1 MHINDNVSDIM
12 KEVEKELSAVAK
24 EILEPELD
32 EDSKQGAVM
41 VAGYIVK
48 KKTSAHSKYSEHQHN
63 LVDIESWIKHRNTV
77 LNRNNNSVFLF
88 LKIH

>member
-24 EILEPELD
+24 EIVEPELD

-48 KKTSAHSKYSEHQHN
+48 KKN
-63 LVDIESWIKHRNTV
+63 
-77 LNRNNNSVFLF
+77 
-88 LKIH
+88 

>member
-12 KEVEKELSAVAK
+12 KEVEKELSAVVK

-48 KKTSAHSKYSEHQHN
+48 KKLAHILSTPN
-63 LVDIESWIKHRNTV
+63 TNITLWI
-77 LNRNNNSVFLF
+77 
-88 LKIH
+88 LKVG

>member
-48 KKTSAHSKYSEHQHN
+48 KKKLAHILSTPN
-63 LVDIESWIKHRNTV
+63 TNITLWI
-77 LNRNNNSVFLF
+77 
-88 LKIH
+88 LKVG